1 MLSLSRRKL
10 RLQISTRL
18 EINNTV
24 CKFFMDIEIV
34 HEIFGL
40 KITNITH
47 RNTSLYFHLGHV
59 FTVRCAYAQQTVA
72 IIDVIFF
79 HCLI

>member
-1 MLSLSRRKL
+1 MSRKKL

-24 CKFFMDIEIV
+24 CKFFMDNFYV

-47 RNTSLYFHLGHV
+47 RNTSL
-59 FTVRCAYAQQTVA
+59 
-72 IIDVIFF
+72 
-79 HCLI
+79 